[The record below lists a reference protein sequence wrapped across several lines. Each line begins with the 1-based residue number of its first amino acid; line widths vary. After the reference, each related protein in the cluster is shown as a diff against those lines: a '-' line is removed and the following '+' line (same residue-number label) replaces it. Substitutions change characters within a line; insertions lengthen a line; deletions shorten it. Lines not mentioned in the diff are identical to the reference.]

1 MLSNIRPAIVM
12 IVFFTLLTGLA
23 YPLAVTGVAQAL
35 FRGQANG
42 ELVRD
47 RSGQVTGSQLIG
59 QAFIKPEYLHP
70 RPSAAG
76 AGYDASSSGGSN
88 MGPLS
93 QKLADRMAGDAA
105 AIQKSAPNAVIPA
118 DAVTTSGSGLD
129 PDISPEYAHLQ
140 VARIA
145 AARHAQASAVDALF
159 FAKTTPA
166 LLGFIGQPHVNVFE
180 LNRALDARFPV
191 GHPAGR

>member
-23 YPLAVTGVAQAL
+23 YPLAVTRIAQAL
-35 FRGQANG
+35 LRPQADG

-47 RSGQVTGSQLIG
+47 ASGQVIGSHLIG
-59 QAFIKPEYLHP
+59 QTFVEPQYLQP

-76 AGYDASSSGGSN
+76 NGYDASNSSGSN
-88 MGPLS
+88 MGPLNP
-93 QKLADRMAGDAA
+93 KLADREKAA
-105 AIQKSAPNAVIPA
+105 AAVIRKEALSAEIPA

-129 PDISPEYAHLQ
+129 PDISPDYAHLQ
-140 VARIA
+140 TARIA
-145 AARHAQASAVDALF
+145 AARHASAADIDALIT
-159 FAKTTPA
+159 AKTASP
-166 LLGFIGQPHVNVFE
+166 LLGFIGQPHVNVFD

-191 GHPAGR
+191 GHAGG